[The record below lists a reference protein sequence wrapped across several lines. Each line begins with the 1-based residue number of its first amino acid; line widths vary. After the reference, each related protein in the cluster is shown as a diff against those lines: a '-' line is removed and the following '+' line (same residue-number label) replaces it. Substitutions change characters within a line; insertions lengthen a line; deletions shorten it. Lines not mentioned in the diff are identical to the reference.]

1 MYSSG
6 SEHAGWDYI
15 PPKKLKTTLLSESP
29 RYTEDVENS
38 FNFDSQTQKIIPM
51 VTPKD
56 CTRANSPIHMS
67 SVLFSDYDEPDEIRT
82 LFEQLVLVRDRHST
96 LKNYVNSVR
105 AQLQQS
111 FNLAIAELQG
121 KRNLLISQ
129 VDLLYDE
136 HFSKLCSLHKE
147 KEKKIEGKDDEL
159 ASTLDEI
166 ENMIQKLEVCDD
178 VDKMIQEVNRTI
190 KVWVSEN
197 DVTGEWAELP
207 APDFNFTI
215 VPVGEINKR
224 EEGRRNTPRCT
235 KKHRGHRHEPC
246 RSSSKNRSYENILRQ
261 NDDIK
266 QRVNKL
272 ESFVGT
278 SLKPPKPERFENF
291 NENTKTRKKKEEIF
305 DLGVSESPIS
315 ISTLYTDESS
325 IENIDGRMKIF
336 VPHGYPAYSCFYLV
350 KVAKDVTV
358 SQVADKIALH
368 IGMGKFKY
376 VLKVKDAEKLKKIDP
391 NEKAYHLVRYKV
403 YLEKVNV

>member
-6 SEHAGWDYI
+6 SEHASWDYI
-15 PPKKLKTTLLSESP
+15 PPRKLKTTLLSDSP
-29 RYTEDVENS
+29 RYTEEIESS

-96 LKNYVNSVR
+96 LKNYVNSIR

-136 HFSKLCSLHKE
+136 HFSKLCSLHND
-147 KEKKIEGKDDEL
+147 KEKKIQVKDDEL

-166 ENMIQKLEVCDD
+166 ETMIQKLEVCED
-178 VDKMIQEVNRTI
+178 VDNMIQEVNRTI

-197 DVTGEWAELP
+197 EVTGEWAELP
-207 APDFNFTI
+207 APDFSFVI
-215 VPVGEINKR
+215 VPAEENNKR
-224 EEGRRNTPRCT
+224 ADGRRNTPRCS
-235 KKHRGHRHEPC
+235 KKHRSHRHEPC
-246 RSSSKNRSYENILRQ
+246 RSSSKNRSYENIMRQ

-272 ESFVGT
+272 ESFVGN
-278 SLKPPKPERFENF
+278 SFKPPKPERLQKIDEIS
-291 NENTKTRKKKEEIF
+291 KTRKKNEEIF
-305 DLGVSESPIS
+305 DLGISESPIN
-315 ISTLYTDESS
+315 ISTLYTDEST
-325 IENIDGRMKIF
+325 IEGVEGRMKIF

-358 SQVADKIALH
+358 SQVADKLALH
-368 IGMGKFKY
+368 IGTGKYKY
-376 VLKVKDAEKLKKIDP
+376 VLKVKDGEKLKKIDP
-391 NEKAYHLVRYKV
+391 SEKAYHLVRYKV